1 MGSPIF
7 LEAKISMKQR
17 WSKILYTFIVLGA
30 VEIVSSLTG
39 CGSNPANH
47 KIVTIGEQKVYEDEW
62 NYYAYCYVKEYNIV
76 DASLLETEY
85 EAGYTYNE
93 KYKDDILAE
102 IEEVKIL
109 YVNALKAGITL
120 SEADEALINEQ
131 AEGLMAEMTQEEMNA
146 YGIDIEL
153 VTQIVTQQYYGEL
166 LKEQV
171 LADAS
176 AEIMPYSHTYN
187 LLFCTVELGEDGLV
201 KTEEDG
207 TFVTVSETEK
217 ERQLALATEAK
228 DKLESGADIEKLVEA
243 YEIQNVS
250 GDLYGNE
257 TTFFPAYYE
266 AVETLKDGEISD
278 VVETPYGYN
287 VFVLIA
293 KEDASYT
300 ESIQSLH
307 DTRDSITILEEKMEE
322 WRLNAGAEEV
332 EKEEKAWENLTL
344 ATFLQ

>member
-1 MGSPIF
+1 
-7 LEAKISMKQR
+7 
-17 WSKILYTFIVLGA
+17 
-30 VEIVSSLTG
+30 
-39 CGSNPANH
+39 
-47 KIVTIGEQKVYEDEW
+47 
-62 NYYAYCYVKEYNIV
+62 
-76 DASLLETEY
+76 
-85 EAGYTYNE
+85 
-93 KYKDDILAE
+93 
-102 IEEVKIL
+102 
-109 YVNALKAGITL
+109 
-120 SEADEALINEQ
+120 
-131 AEGLMAEMTQEEMNA
+131 
-146 YGIDIEL
+146 
-153 VTQIVTQQYYGEL
+153 
-166 LKEQV
+166 
-171 LADAS
+171 
-176 AEIMPYSHTYN
+176 MPYSHTYN